1 MILMLKHLKI
11 TFMKNLNKIILL
23 FLCVFI
29 NSNAFSQSNGI
40 YPKVEVINA
49 DTVVVFSIE
58 QSKKLAAI
66 NETKKSLEKM
76 NEIQVQELIVKDS
89 IIGTQSVIISDLE
102 KINKNNQ
109 VIISEKDKLELLHIE
124 QNKILTNE
132 IKTQKRYKWY
142 AILTAIT
149 TTIFLVSK

>member
-23 FLCVFI
+23 FLCVFV
-29 NSNAFSQSNGI
+29 NYNAFSQSNGI
-40 YPKVEVINA
+40 YPKVEVING

-102 KINKNNQ
+102 NINKNNE

-124 QNKILTNE
+124 QNEILTNE
-132 IKTQKRYKWY
+132 VKTQKRYKWY
-142 AILTAIT
+142 AIITAIT
-149 TTIFLVSK
+149 TSIFLVSK